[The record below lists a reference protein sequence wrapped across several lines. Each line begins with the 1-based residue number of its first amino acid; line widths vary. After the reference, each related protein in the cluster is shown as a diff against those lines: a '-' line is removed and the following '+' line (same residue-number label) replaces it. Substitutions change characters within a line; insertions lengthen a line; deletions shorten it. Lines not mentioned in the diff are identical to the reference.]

1 MESLQALCF
10 GPQGCCSTKM
20 LEVKNMKYAF
30 RARSLTPQN
39 IKRAMLCF
47 SEKSG
52 TTFAFQ
58 LTCQTTSVIWLYN
71 ILSLPGLFNQNLRSL
86 ILFEK
91 SFVGMGESPH
101 RKTGYPSQPSKMY
114 LKKTKNIAKGNTNP
128 CVDCFN
134 QITNLKNYATAF
146 PRHNNSSHGKS
157 NFQKPWKSVRTN
169 PFWFFLF
176 WWVWF
181 GFVCLIWWVS
191 VWFLSPSGDLGIGLV
206 WDNNRTPPHPTATF
220 RSDCWNPLQRELN
233 YLWLVLICSQDDFR
247 RF

>member
-20 LEVKNMKYAF
+20 LEVKNMKYVF

-86 ILFEK
+86 ILSEK
-91 SFVGMGESPH
+91 SFVRMGESPH

-169 PFWFFLF
+169 PFWF
-176 WWVWF
+176 
-181 GFVCLIWWVS
+181 
-191 VWFLSPSGDLGIGLV
+191 LSDPSPIIGYAC
-206 WDNNRTPPHPTATF
+206 H
-220 RSDCWNPLQRELN
+220 
-233 YLWLVLICSQDDFR
+233 
-247 RF
+247 